1 VLQSFIEKC
10 TDPLRVLGFVGQFVF
25 AFRFVWQ
32 WIVSERRKESTIP
45 LGFWWC
51 SVVGGSMTLAY
62 GILIQEPPVI
72 MGQMFSN
79 VIYVR
84 NLVFIYHKRRET
96 AAIAAATAAPTTTAT
111 STATA
116 TPLDAS

>member
-1 VLQSFIEKC
+1 MLDNLIQKC

-51 SVVGGSMTLAY
+51 SVVGGTMTLIY
-62 GILIQEPPVI
+62 GILIQEPPII
-72 MGQMFSN
+72 MGQLFSN
-79 VIYVR
+79 VIYAR
-84 NLVFIYHKRRET
+84 NLMFIYRKRRVD
-96 AAIAAATAAPTTTAT
+96 AAAAASSDQA
-111 STATA
+111 
-116 TPLDAS
+116 AS